1 MNFPQEQP
9 KRRNQ
14 AEIEAEIERL
24 AKEQGVEP
32 FNPDEPFEGEFW
44 TDEEFVEFEKL
55 LSESRREPERREKFN

>member
-1 MNFPQEQP
+1 MNFPQEYP

-14 AEIEAEIERL
+14 AEIEAEIEHL

-44 TDEEFVEFEKL
+44 TDEEFAEFEKVL
-55 LSESRREPERREKFN
+55 RESRREAEFVERFN